1 MMENQDLK
9 WKERRFPTPPKEKEK
24 TRKEETFAN
33 AHSVLKH
40 VKYYFN
46 KPNNIKETPSN
57 VPNVKKFTKMLRWFA
72 TNSYHYSIT
81 TPFFFSLLFQLHHQ
95 NPWVEQLTIY
105 LLSLS
110 LSLKIVEMKDGG
122 LLGIVG
128 SLIRGSTLLVNQRQ
142 SESTRR

>member
-24 TRKEETFAN
+24 KRKEETFAN

-40 VKYYFN
+40 IKYYFN

-81 TPFFFSLLFQLHHQ
+81 TFFFSPLSASSPKPFSWTTNHLS
-95 NPWVEQLTIY
+95 
-105 LLSLS
+105 SLS
-110 LSLKIVEMKDGG
+110 LSHKIAEMKDGG